1 MKSPGVTTGDGSF
14 KCVSGDR
21 ATRVDAARATIRA
34 FMHAMLAV
42 LLFAATRI
50 AAVSAPAI
58 CPTAPQIDA
67 ALQRLGEGGTVDRL
81 GESEVTVVGGT
92 MRIVL
97 RDRAGAM
104 LGVREVPAPAECAKR
119 VSVAAVLL
127 AAWAKTWGETALAP
141 AERAEVPR
149 PRRTHQVELGIGLGG
164 SVDGD
169 ARAPSGGLLAG
180 VDLYRGLGAAMA
192 ADVAGQRQV
201 ALGQW
206 AATYLVSRLGVGLA
220 LRVEPGFVWADVAL
234 LPQITRLSIEGK
246 NVMTPHTAAVWGA
259 SVEGRG
265 RIGLRWRGV
274 APFVSIAVNRA
285 LVRQTLTLDDRPDS
299 ARLSAWD
306 VGVVLGVS
314 WILGGHG

>member
-1 MKSPGVTTGDGSF
+1 
-14 KCVSGDR
+14 
-21 ATRVDAARATIRA
+21 
-34 FMHAMLAV
+34 MLAG
-42 LLFAATRI
+42 LLFAATPI
-50 AAVSAPAI
+50 AAFPAPAI
-58 CPTAPQIDA
+58 CPTASQIDA
-67 ALQRLGEGGTVDRL
+67 ALQRLGEDATVDRL

-104 LGVREVPAPAECAKR
+104 LGVREVPAPAECDKR

-141 AERAEVPR
+141 AERAEVSG
-149 PRRTHQVELGIGLGG
+149 PRRTHDVELGIGFGG

-180 VDLYRGLGAAMA
+180 LHLYRGLGAAMA

-220 LRVEPGFVWADVAL
+220 LRVQPGFVWADVAF
-234 LPQITRLSIEGK
+234 LPQITRLSVEGK

-265 RIGLRWRGV
+265 RIGLRWGGL

-285 LVRQTLTLDDRPDS
+285 LVAQTLTLDDRPDS
-299 ARLSAWD
+299 ARLSSWD

-314 WILGGHG
+314 WIFGSHG

>member
-1 MKSPGVTTGDGSF
+1 MPP
-14 KCVSGDR
+14 R
-21 ATRVDAARATIRA
+21 Q
-34 FMHAMLAV
+34 
-42 LLFAATRI
+42 I
-50 AAVSAPAI
+50 AAFPAPAI
-58 CPTAPQIDA
+58 CPTASQIDA
-67 ALQRLGEGGTVDRL
+67 ALQRLGEDATVDRL

-97 RDRAGAM
+97 RDRAGAL

-141 AERAEVPR
+141 AERAEVSG
-149 PRRTHQVELGIGLGG
+149 PRRTHDVELGIGFGG

-180 VDLYRGLGAAMA
+180 LHLYRGLGAAMA
-192 ADVAGQRQV
+192 ADIAGQRQV

-220 LRVEPGFVWADVAL
+220 LRVQPGFVWADVAL
-234 LPQITRLSIEGK
+234 LPQITRLSVEGK
-246 NVMTPHTAAVWGA
+246 NLMTPHTAAVWGA
-259 SVEGRG
+259 SVEARG
-265 RIGLRWRGV
+265 RIGLRWGGL

-285 LVRQTLTLDDRPDS
+285 LVAPNIDARRQ
-299 ARLSAWD
+299 ARQRAPF
-306 VGVVLGVS
+306 
-314 WILGGHG
+314 ILGRRRGAGRIVDIW

>member
-1 MKSPGVTTGDGSF
+1 M
-14 KCVSGDR
+14 
-21 ATRVDAARATIRA
+21 RA
-34 FMHAMLAV
+34 FMHAMLAG
-42 LLFAATRI
+42 LLFAATPI
-50 AAVSAPAI
+50 AAFPAPAI
-58 CPTAPQIDA
+58 CPTASQIDA
-67 ALQRLGEGGTVDRL
+67 ALQRQGEAATVDRL
-81 GESEVTVVGGT
+81 GDSEVTVVGAT

-97 RDRAGAM
+97 RDGTGAM

-141 AERAEVPR
+141 AERAEISGPR
-149 PRRTHQVELGIGLGG
+149 PAANEVELGVGFGG

-180 VDLYRGLGAAMA
+180 LHLYRGLGAAMA

-206 AATYLVSRLGVGLA
+206 AATYLVSRLGLGLA
-220 LRVEPGFVWADVAL
+220 LRVQPGFVWADVAL
-234 LPQITRLSIEGK
+234 LPQITRLSVEGK

-259 SVEGRG
+259 SVEGRS
-265 RIGLRWRGV
+265 RIGLRWGGL

-285 LVRQTLTLDDRPDS
+285 LVAQTLTLDDRPDS
-299 ARLSAWD
+299 ARLSSWD

-314 WILGGHG
+314 WIFGSHG

>member
-1 MKSPGVTTGDGSF
+1 MPP
-14 KCVSGDR
+14 
-21 ATRVDAARATIRA
+21 
-34 FMHAMLAV
+34 LP
-42 LLFAATRI
+42 I
-50 AAVSAPAI
+50 AAFPAPAI
-58 CPTAPQIDA
+58 CPTASQIDA
-67 ALQRLGEGGTVDRL
+67 ALQRLGEDATVDRL

-104 LGVREVPAPAECAKR
+104 LGVREVPAPAECDKR

-141 AERAEVPR
+141 AERAEVSG
-149 PRRTHQVELGIGLGG
+149 PRRTHEVELGIGFGG

-180 VDLYRGLGAAMA
+180 LHLYRGLGAAMA

-220 LRVEPGFVWADVAL
+220 LRVQPGFVWADVAL
-234 LPQITRLSIEGK
+234 LPQITRLSVEGK
-246 NVMTPHTAAVWGA
+246 NLMTPHTAAVWGA

-265 RIGLRWRGV
+265 RIGLRWGGL

-299 ARLSAWD
+299 ARLSSWD

-314 WILGGHG
+314 WIFGSHG

>member
-1 MKSPGVTTGDGSF
+1 M
-14 KCVSGDR
+14 R
-21 ATRVDAARATIRA
+21 L
-34 FMHAMLAV
+34 FMHALLAG
-42 LLFAATRI
+42 LLFAATGI
-50 AAVSAPAI
+50 AAPSSPAI
-58 CPTAPQIDA
+58 CPTASQIDA
-67 ALQRLGEGGTVDRL
+67 ALQRLGEDATVDRL

-141 AERAEVPR
+141 AERAEVSA
-149 PRRTHQVELGIGLGG
+149 PRRAHELELGIGLGG

-169 ARAPSGGLLAG
+169 ARAASGGLLAG
-180 VDLYRGLGAAMA
+180 LHLYRGLGAAMA

-206 AATYLVSRLGVGLA
+206 AATYLVSRLGLGVA
-220 LRVEPGFVWADVAL
+220 LRVQPGFVWADVAL
-234 LPQITRLSIEGK
+234 LPQITRLSVEGK
-246 NVMTPHTAAVWGA
+246 NLTTSHTAAVWGA

-265 RIGLRWRGV
+265 RIGLRWGGV

-299 ARLSAWD
+299 ARLSSWD

-314 WILGGHG
+314 WIFGSHG

>member
-1 MKSPGVTTGDGSF
+1 MTVPPKAFQAIVRP
-14 KCVSGDR
+14 
-21 ATRVDAARATIRA
+21 RVDAARARMRA
-34 FMHAMLAV
+34 FMHAMLAG
-42 LLFAATRI
+42 LLFAATAI
-50 AAVSAPAI
+50 AASSAPAI
-58 CPTAPQIDA
+58 CPTASQIDA
-67 ALQRLGEGGTVDRL
+67 ALQRLGEDATVDRL

-104 LGVREVPAPAECAKR
+104 LGVREVPAPAECAER

-141 AERAEVPR
+141 AERAEVSG
-149 PRRTHQVELGIGLGG
+149 PRRAHEVELGIGFGG

-180 VDLYRGLGAAMA
+180 LHLYRGLGAAMA

-220 LRVEPGFVWADVAL
+220 LRVQPGFVWADVAL
-234 LPQITRLSIEGK
+234 ASPDHAPLRRRQEPDDA
-246 NVMTPHTAAVWGA
+246 PH
-259 SVEGRG
+259 GRG
-265 RIGLRWRGV
+265 LGRVRRGARPNRPALGGL

-299 ARLSAWD
+299 ARLSPWD

-314 WILGGHG
+314 WIFGSHG